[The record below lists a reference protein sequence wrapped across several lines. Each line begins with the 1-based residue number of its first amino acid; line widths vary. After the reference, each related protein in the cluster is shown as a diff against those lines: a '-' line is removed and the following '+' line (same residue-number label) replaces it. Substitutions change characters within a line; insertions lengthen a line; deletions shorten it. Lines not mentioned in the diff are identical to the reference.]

1 MPDKEFRA
9 IKKYMDIFN
18 SFCSKEIPQ
27 KWNALL
33 FVILVI
39 TMGVLLFRLNSGTP
53 WVVDDLGQLNGLPA
67 LNSIERW
74 IQHETVFY
82 FNWGGRIWGELFTL
96 AFLSVP
102 KHIFNYI
109 NTIGYLLFTLLIYLN
124 ITGKFKISLSVFIF
138 VNFSVFAFL
147 PGFGQDI
154 LWVSGTGN
162 YMWSSLL
169 PLLFLAVWRFYSE
182 QPRTC
187 YGNPLFIFMAFIL
200 GIMAGWA
207 NENVSI
213 GILGILMIY
222 LWMFKKR
229 DHSYPKFAVT
239 GFIGAILGTA
249 LLWLAPGNFVRFA
262 AYSAGKHNTSLFHI
276 FYRMIKNVTQ
286 LFDIDA
292 TLLLIVIMLI
302 LLIYSKSHYKLLAGT
317 FFIGT
322 VLAAIAMGV
331 VDSLQERTF
340 LGCTVF
346 MTISA
351 GILYYDWSGSL
362 AIHKAKVILSMAMII
377 GVGCF
382 YITGRDGIMD
392 YYRRWNANIQI
403 IQAEKAKG
411 NLDVYV
417 NPITPKNRF
426 CAAYKLDD
434 IKPQREN
441 THWLNKS
448 IAQYYGLHTI
458 QSVHVD
464 PPQE

>member
-1 MPDKEFRA
+1 
-9 IKKYMDIFN
+9 
-18 SFCSKEIPQ
+18 
-27 KWNALL
+27 
-33 FVILVI
+33 
-39 TMGVLLFRLNSGTP
+39 
-53 WVVDDLGQLNGLPA
+53 
-67 LNSIERW
+67 
-74 IQHETVFY
+74 
-82 FNWGGRIWGELFTL
+82 
-96 AFLSVP
+96 
-102 KHIFNYI
+102 
-109 NTIGYLLFTLLIYLN
+109 
-124 ITGKFKISLSVFIF
+124 
-138 VNFSVFAFL
+138 
-147 PGFGQDI
+147 
-154 LWVSGTGN
+154 
-162 YMWSSLL
+162 MWSSLL